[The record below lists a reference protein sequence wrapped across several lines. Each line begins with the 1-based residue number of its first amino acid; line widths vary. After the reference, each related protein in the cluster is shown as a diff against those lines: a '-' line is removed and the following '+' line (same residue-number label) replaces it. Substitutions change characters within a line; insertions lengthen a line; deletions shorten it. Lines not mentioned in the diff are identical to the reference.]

1 MEFIGLR
8 GVKLEVWI
16 EMCVYIYIYVKKFIK
31 LTCVS
36 LESNLLTINS
46 KIN

>member
-16 EMCVYIYIYVKKFIK
+16 EMCVCVYVKKFIK
-31 LTCVS
+31 LMCVS
-36 LESNLLTINS
+36 LESNLLTVNF